1 MLNFHGNVEKYSW
14 RLITLLLCLIITGC
28 APQIPEDA
36 LKLSPETLE
45 QRTLQTR
52 KYEGISEK
60 KLLAASVGIIQ
71 DLGFDLDESETDL
84 GVVVG
89 SKNRDA
95 SEVGQMIVSI
105 LLASLTGTV
114 TPVDKEQKIRVALVI
129 RPATEDNDKSHFI
142 RISFQRIVW
151 NTQGDIS
158 KIESINE
165 PEIYQ
170 QFFSSLSKSVFL
182 EAQEI

>member
-1 MLNFHGNVEKYSW
+1 METSRKNSSYRYTVLF
-14 RLITLLLCLIITGC
+14 LCLITAGC

-60 KLLAASVGIIQ
+60 KLLAASAGIIQ
-71 DLGFDLDESETDL
+71 DLGFNLDESETSL

-89 SKNRDA
+89 SKDRDA
-95 SEVGQMIVSI
+95 TEAGQIILSI

-114 TPVDKEQKIRVALVI
+114 TPVDDEQKIRVALVI
-129 RPATEDNDKSHFI
+129 RPATKDNDKNHFV

-158 KIESINE
+158 KVESIND

-170 QFFSSLSKSVFL
+170 KFFSSLSKSVFL